1 MKTIIKYSLIAFLV
15 CRFGFA
21 KSQTDSLTAIYRNAY
36 TIINNMLIGKEPI
49 NFKKVVFISEN
60 AFYKNELSYE
70 KFDSHI
76 KALVKISEA
85 YRKANPIKD
94 YKYTDST
101 EVAISGSV
109 FRIMKDSIFDTKHN
123 LVLNPFMYDFEDSF
137 GETNWS
143 KMFVTKLLMTHSGN
157 CHSLPFLY
165 KILCEEQ
172 GAKAYLSY
180 APNHIYIKQRNKK
193 DGWYNTELT
202 SGLFPIDAWVM
213 ASGYVSTET
222 IKNSL
227 YMDTLSQKQSL
238 SQCLVDLARGYEHLN
253 KEDYFDFVLL
263 CCNTALKYNPNYV
276 EGLLYKSETLKKQY
290 DNYNASGMTLK
301 AQDVFPDMQS
311 SYVKLAKLGY
321 REIPEEMYY
330 KWINSLEKDKEK
342 YQNKQINRTFNK
354 GK

>member
-1 MKTIIKYSLIAFLV
+1 MKIIIKYSLIACLV
-15 CRFGFA
+15 CRFGFIKA
-21 KSQTDSLTAIYRNAY
+21 QTDSLTAIYRNAY
-36 TIINNMLIGKEPI
+36 TIINNMLIDKEPI
-49 NFKKVVFISEN
+49 SFKKVVFISEN
-60 AFYKNELSYE
+60 AFYNNKLSYQE
-70 KFDSHI
+70 FDSYI
-76 KALVKISEA
+76 QYLVKISEA

-94 YKYTDST
+94 YKYIDST

-109 FRIMKDSIFDTKHN
+109 FKIMKDSIFDTNHK
-123 LVLNPFMYDFEDSF
+123 LVLNPFVYDFEDSF

-143 KMFVTKLLMTHSGN
+143 KMFVTKLLTTHTGN

-172 GAKAYLSY
+172 SVKAYLSY
-180 APNHIYIKQRNKK
+180 APNHIYIKQRCKK

-213 ASGYVSTET
+213 ASGYVSAET

-227 YMDTLSQKQSL
+227 YMDTLSQKQTL
-238 SQCLVDLARGYEHLN
+238 SQCLVDLARGYERLK

-276 EGLLYKSETLKKQY
+276 EGLLYKTETLKKQY
-290 DNYNASGMTLK
+290 DNFIATSIPSK
-301 AQDVFPDMQS
+301 AQEIFPDMQS

-321 REIPEEMYY
+321 REIPEDMYY
-330 KWINSLEKDKEK
+330 KWINSLEKEK
-342 YQNKQINRTFNK
+342 YQNKQINCTFNK